1 MGILAVDVVAT
12 ILAAGRAPEV
22 VLAVGVDILDPLVM
36 QVETAQQAFAL
47 AGLGHGHHGL
57 LG

>member
-12 ILAAGRAPEV
+12 ILAAGRAPGV
-22 VLAVGVDILDPLVM
+22 VLAVGVDILDPFVM

-47 AGLGHGHHGL
+47 AGLGSGHHVL